1 MRSIE
6 LQKRYLEKI
15 KNKIEDQCFEIEIF
29 ENAELKIP
37 VLKIQETLNH
47 KKTAY
52 IFFSVD
58 CQNAALS
65 LLMENDG
72 IMSCN
77 ELRFLEAFYPKR
89 SKFTLFD
96 YNAVVIKGII
106 MPFMISSK
114 QKHMEYKDAFKKLNS
129 IEIELLQEHRQNY
142 LLKTFQN
149 GMTIGL
155 SMIDASSIFNP
166 NSKNIKCELFERALD
181 IHTQAKIVRS
191 KKITI

>member
-65 LLMENDG
+65 LLM
-72 IMSCN
+72 
-77 ELRFLEAFYPKR
+77 
-89 SKFTLFD
+89 
-96 YNAVVIKGII
+96 
-106 MPFMISSK
+106 
-114 QKHMEYKDAFKKLNS
+114 
-129 IEIELLQEHRQNY
+129 
-142 LLKTFQN
+142 
-149 GMTIGL
+149 
-155 SMIDASSIFNP
+155 
-166 NSKNIKCELFERALD
+166 
-181 IHTQAKIVRS
+181 
-191 KKITI
+191 